1 MNRGVS
7 YKFMINIIKLSNL
20 RVKNLYVK
28 KINIVFFVVYN
39 LAGCGMRDAGCGMR
53 DGRIVILKNEAVS
66 WGSLAASIEGEK
78 FPTPY

>member
-7 YKFMINIIKLSNL
+7 DKFMINIIKLSNL

-39 LAGCGMRDAGCGMR
+39 LTGKESRK
-53 DGRIVILKNEAVS
+53 LEN
-66 WGSLAASIEGEK
+66 
-78 FPTPY
+78 

>member
-1 MNRGVS
+1 M
-7 YKFMINIIKLSNL
+7 IKLSNL

-39 LAGCGMRDAGCGMR
+39 LAGCGMRDAGCGMRDAGCGMR